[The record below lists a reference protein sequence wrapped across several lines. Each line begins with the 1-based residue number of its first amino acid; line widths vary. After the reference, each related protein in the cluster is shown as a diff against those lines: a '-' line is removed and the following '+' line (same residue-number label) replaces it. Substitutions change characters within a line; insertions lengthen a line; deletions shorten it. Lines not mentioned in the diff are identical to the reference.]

1 VKRAIALPAVLRAAP
16 LILALVL
23 LAVVP
28 FVFGRYGTDLA
39 VKVMIYAIFVA
50 GLDLLVGRT
59 GLVSLGHAAFFGM
72 AAYVAVLASP
82 ADAPASL
89 HVLLPLAVLAAAGF
103 ALVTGALA
111 LRTQGVYFI
120 MVTLAFAQMAYY
132 LFHDTPLGGG
142 TDGIYMNLKPA
153 TGVLDLDRAPVFYG
167 FCLVVLVA
175 TLAGLA
181 LLNRSRFGCVLAG
194 IKASEQR
201 MRALGFNTFAYK
213 LAAYVLSAAVAG
225 LAGFLW
231 AVKDAYV
238 NPEMLGWH
246 TSGTVLVMLILGGLG
261 SLRGAVLGAAAYLLL
276 KDAFQSQALIG
287 EASKHW
293 QLWMGATVI
302 ACVVLMPRGLA
313 GLLDRLAPA
322 PSPDNDT
329 QIEHSSASSGQSG
342 WKPAPD
348 KRDSGAGGSRL
359 HALALEAAPSM
370 LGETPLQAPDK
381 RDSGAGGSRLHALA
395 LEAAPSMLGETPLQ
409 APDKR
414 DSGAGGS
421 RLHALALEAAP
432 SMLGETPLQAPDK
445 REASPDDAPLLRAH
459 AITRR
464 FGGLVAVS
472 EVSLA
477 LKRGEVHAVIGTN
490 GAGKSTLVNV
500 LAGELLPSSGRVEL
514 LGADVTHTA
523 QPQRA
528 RAGLGRSYQR
538 STVFADFTVLE
549 NVRLA
554 AQAADP
560 APWRIG
566 PAAMQDAAL
575 LARARTCIAQVGLSD
590 VAQRTAS
597 SISHGQRR
605 QLEIAMCLATAPQVL
620 LLDEPLA
627 GMGAEETER
636 MLALLQTLKAD
647 HAILLIEHDMD
658 AVFRIADRITV
669 MVEGRVIASDAPAA
683 IRAHP
688 DVQRA
693 YLGEDFHDA

>member
-1 VKRAIALPAVLRAAP
+1 MKRAIALPEVLRAAP

-181 LLNRSRFGCVLAG
+181 LLNRSRFGRVLAG

-370 LGETPLQAPDK
+370 LGETPL
-381 RDSGAGGSRLHALA
+381 
-395 LEAAPSMLGETPLQ
+395 E
-409 APDKR
+409 
-414 DSGAGGS
+414 
-421 RLHALALEAAP
+421 
-432 SMLGETPLQAPDK
+432 APDK
-445 REASPDDAPLLRAH
+445 REAPPDDAPLLRAH

-575 LARARTCIAQVGLSD
+575 LARARTCSAQVGLSD

>member
-1 VKRAIALPAVLRAAP
+1 VKRALTRPNLIRAAP
-16 LILALVL
+16 LLMALVL

-59 GLVSLGHAAFFGM
+59 GLVSLGHAAFFGIG
-72 AAYVAVLASP
+72 AYVAVLASP
-82 ADAPASL
+82 ADAPGAL
-89 HVLLPLAVLAAAGF
+89 IVLLPLAVLAAAGF

-153 TGVLDLDRAPVFYG
+153 TGALDLDRAPVFYG
-167 FCLVVLVA
+167 FCFALLVAVLV
-175 TLAGLA
+175 GLA
-181 LLNRSRFGCVLAG
+181 LVNRSRFGRALAG
-194 IKASEQR
+194 IKTSEQR

-302 ACVVLMPRGLA
+302 ACVALMPKGLA
-313 GLLDRLAPA
+313 GLLDRLAPD
-322 PSPDNDT
+322 PGPDNET
-329 QIEHSSASSGQSG
+329 QIEHSSASSGQNG
-342 WKPAPD
+342 WKAAPD
-348 KRDSGAGGSRL
+348 KRK
-359 HALALEAAPSM
+359 APSM
-370 LGETPLQAPDK
+370 
-381 RDSGAGGSRLHALA
+381 
-395 LEAAPSMLGETPLQ
+395 
-409 APDKR
+409 
-414 DSGAGGS
+414 
-421 RLHALALEAAP
+421 
-432 SMLGETPLQAPDK
+432 
-445 REASPDDAPLLRAH
+445 DATLLRAH
-459 AITRR
+459 GITRR

-472 EVSLA
+472 EVSLE

-500 LAGELLPSSGRVEL
+500 LAGELPPSDGRVEL
-514 LGADVTHTA
+514 LGTDVTRIA

-528 RAGLGRSYQR
+528 RAGLGRTYQR
-538 STVFADFTVLE
+538 STLFSDFTVLE

-566 PAAMQDAAL
+566 AAAMQDAAL
-575 LARARTCIAQVGLSD
+575 LARAHTCIAQVGLSE

-605 QLEIAMCLATAPQVL
+605 QLEIAMCLATEPQVL

-636 MLALLQTLKAD
+636 MLALLRSLKPN

-669 MVEGRVIASDAPAA
+669 MVEGRVIASDTPAA

-688 DVQRA
+688 EVQRA